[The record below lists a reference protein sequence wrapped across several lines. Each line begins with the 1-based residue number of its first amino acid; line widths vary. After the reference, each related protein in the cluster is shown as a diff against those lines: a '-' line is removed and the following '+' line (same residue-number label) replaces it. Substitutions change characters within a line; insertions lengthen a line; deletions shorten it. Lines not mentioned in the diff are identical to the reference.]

1 MASWTNAQSVHVGA
15 SQNSPETQSHYDI
28 QHIKNGQYL
37 FKKNHIILLLFLRM
51 EDFHV
56 GVTLFFVE
64 RRRRSVQTDDTSRG
78 ADARPFERPSDEPAC
93 TSRE

>member
-37 FKKNHIILLLFLRM
+37 FLKKHIILL
-51 EDFHV
+51 V
-56 GVTLFFVE
+56 
-64 RRRRSVQTDDTSRG
+64 S
-78 ADARPFERPSDEPAC
+78 
-93 TSRE
+93 